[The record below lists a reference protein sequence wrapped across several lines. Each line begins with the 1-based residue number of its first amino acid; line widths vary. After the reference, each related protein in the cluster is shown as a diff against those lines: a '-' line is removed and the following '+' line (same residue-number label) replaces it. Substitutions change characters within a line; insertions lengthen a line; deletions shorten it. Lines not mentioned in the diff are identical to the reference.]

1 MSTTLID
8 LTEVAAILNV
18 TVSTA
23 RRYRTRYR
31 YPTRSRDQFP
41 SPVTYVGVSP
51 MWLRADIAAWH
62 EGDPLPAVDRQRVV
76 TEELGDLVTRAE
88 AARLLGLRTTTLTR
102 YLLADEATRGFPRP
116 VIVAGRSSLWSRR
129 DLRQWGA
136 HRRPRG
142 RPRSHQRSKFPAD
155 PAPVERPD
163 RQRHDS
169 CEDKYAGAE

>member
-23 RRYRTRYR
+23 RRYRIRYR

-62 EGDPLPAVDRQRVV
+62 EG
-76 TEELGDLVTRAE
+76 
-88 AARLLGLRTTTLTR
+88 
-102 YLLADEATRGFPRP
+102 ATRCRP
-116 VIVAGRSSLWSRR
+116 LIGSGLSPRSSAILSRAPKR
-129 DLRQWGA
+129 HAYSGCGRQL
-136 HRRPRG
+136 
-142 RPRSHQRSKFPAD
+142 
-155 PAPVERPD
+155 
-163 RQRHDS
+163 
-169 CEDKYAGAE
+169 